1 MSILLLSMI
10 CAIYTFD
17 LPGIRQRTYSEG
29 QYIPVLINEMTSES
43 TQLPYDY
50 YDLDICKPQ
59 STENQNQNIGS
70 MILGTLS
77 QQSKYY
83 IFMNYEITDEIL
95 CTKHFTQTEQN
106 NLKWFIDHDY
116 RVNMLIDELP
126 ILSSNS
132 MNNTIIGVPL
142 GIRNVN
148 QYSFYNH
155 YNFNIEIYN
164 TSKSEIN
171 QTFIINSITVE
182 FESKCMDSSEIDSG
196 INCPINSNMN
206 VTYSV
211 RFLMT
216 NSSNRW
222 SAYLNIVSNTDQEWM
237 PLSVTLY
244 VFFGL
249 TCLIALFIRF
259 TIKRDVLT
267 FEMLPQEESD
277 GQFDQKG
284 WKQISRDVFR
294 PPAGILFLS
303 VLIGTGIQ
311 FTIMT
316 IYVFLV
322 SSIGFLYSAHT
333 GYQATLVIVVYVFT
347 GGLNG
352 YYSSKF
358 YKYFK
363 GEYWLLCTLGSNLAF
378 PIMALFIF
386 GIENIALMFEEASS
400 GLDFKSAITFIALQ
414 LGIQT
419 PLNLIGSLIGFKTES
434 PKNPCR
440 YGQIAQ
446 EIPQQPFYLDYF
458 YSCLIGGFVCF
469 ISIGLEISQIMQSI
483 WKNSYYEFFV
493 SLLFTAILLIIIS
506 AEVSILTVYFLL
518 QHQNHRWWWK
528 AFFVP
533 FTSGVYLFIY
543 SIQYYLDSLQF
554 TRFSTILYYF
564 GTMYMVSLCLGLI
577 CGTVGFL
584 ASHLF
589 VKKIYSMVK
598 LD

>member
-1 MSILLLSMI
+1 MNFLLLSMI
-10 CAIYTFD
+10 CVISAFD
-17 LPGIRQRTYSEG
+17 LPGIQQKVYSEG
-29 QYIPVLINEMTSES
+29 EQIPVLINEMTSDS

-50 YDLDICKPQ
+50 YDLDICKPE

-70 MILGTLS
+70 MILGTLT
-77 QQSKYY
+77 QQSKYQ
-83 IFMNYEITDEIL
+83 IFMNYELIDEII
-95 CTKHFTQTEQN
+95 CAKNFTQTEQN

-116 RVNMLIDELP
+116 RVNMQIDGLP
-126 ILSSNS
+126 IISRDYL
-132 MNNTIIGVPL
+132 NNTVIGVPL
-142 GIRNVN
+142 GIRNIN

-155 YNFNIEIYN
+155 YIFKIEIYR

-171 QTFIINSITVE
+171 QTFSINSITVD

-196 INCPINSNMN
+196 INCPINQMMN
-206 VTYSV
+206 ITYSV
-211 RFLMT
+211 KYIMS

-222 SAYLNIVSNTDQEWM
+222 SAYLNIATDSDQQWISISITFAVS
-237 PLSVTLY
+237 LFLTL
-244 VFFGL
+244 
-249 TCLIALFIRF
+249 LIAWFIRF
-259 TIKRDVLT
+259 TIRRDVLK
-267 FEMLPQEESD
+267 FEALPQEESD
-277 GQFDQKG
+277 VLIDQMG

-294 PPAGILFLS
+294 PPSGILFLS

-316 IYVFLV
+316 ISIFFF

-333 GYQATLVIVVYVFT
+333 GHLATVVIVVYVFT
-347 GGLNG
+347 GSLNG
-352 YYSSKF
+352 FYSSKF

-363 GEYWLLCTLGSNLAF
+363 GEYWLLCTMGSNLAF
-378 PIMALFIF
+378 PVMALFIF
-386 GIENIALMFEEASS
+386 GIENIALMFEESSS
-400 GLDFKSAITFIALQ
+400 GLDFKTGITFIALQ

-419 PLNLIGSLIGFKTES
+419 PLNLLGSFIGFKFES
-434 PKNPCR
+434 PKNPCK

-446 EIPQQPFYLDYF
+446 EIPSQPFYLDYF
-458 YSCLIGGFVCF
+458 YSCLIGGLVCF
-469 ISIGLEISQIMQSI
+469 ISVGLEISQIMQLI

-493 SLLFTAILLIIIS
+493 SLFFTAILLIIIS
-506 AEVSILTVYFLL
+506 AEVSILTVYLLL
-518 QHQNHRWWWK
+518 QNQNHRWWWK

-564 GTMYMVSLCLGLI
+564 GTMYMASLCLGLI

-589 VKKIYSMVK
+589 VKKIYSMIK